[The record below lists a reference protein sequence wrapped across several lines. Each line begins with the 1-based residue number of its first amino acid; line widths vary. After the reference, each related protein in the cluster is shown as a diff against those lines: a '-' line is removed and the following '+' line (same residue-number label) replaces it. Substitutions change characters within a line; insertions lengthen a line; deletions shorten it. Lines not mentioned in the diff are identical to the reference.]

1 MLYELTPNEVGIINI
16 IRNMG
21 AYDKITIQQNGKNDK
36 IEFKVHYDQSVFFKR
51 NNDLVETESIIIAC
65 GKEIDEGIDFSG
77 KKEYN

>member
-21 AYDKITIQQNGKNDK
+21 SYDKITIQRNSKNDK

-51 NNDLVETESIIIAC
+51 NNNTVEVEGIIVAC
-65 GKEIDEGIDFSG
+65 GKEMEETLDFFE
-77 KKEYN
+77 KKV